1 MNFAQAT
8 SPLLL
13 GATLTLGACSLG
25 PDFEAPR
32 STAPSAWPTLQDKAG
47 LSQPEATPL
56 QARWWEQFNDAQLS
70 SLVQRAVERNLDLQV
85 ATARLMQSRA
95 VRSSIASEQYPSV
108 DLNGNYS
115 RARNSEDGL
124 NDPSGKN
131 GKSAFN
137 LWQGDFTAAWELDL
151 WGRVRREVE
160 AADAS
165 VEVAENDR
173 QGVLLSLL
181 AETAHDYIQLRAV
194 QSTLAVIRENLDVS
208 RHSLRLSQMRLNDGV
223 ATNLDVA
230 QAKAQVASIE
240 ARLPTLEDRQAQL
253 INALSL
259 LLAEPPRSLQNELLQ
274 PAPMPQTAQRFAM
287 GLPSE
292 LAERRP
298 DIRQAQ
304 AQLHA
309 ATASIGVAKANF
321 YPSIRLSG
329 SAGFQSLQLSD
340 FGNWSSRRFAIG
352 PQLSLPIFEGGRLTG
367 VLKLREAQQ
376 QEAAVQYQ
384 QVVLRAWHEID
395 DVLRLYN
402 ASQLRRDLLD
412 EAVRQSRVALDT
424 ARNQYVEGAVDFLNV
439 LTVQS
444 ALLANQEQWVE
455 SSAAVSL
462 AMVGLYKS
470 LGGGWQ
476 SFAPPAQ
483 ASAELDR
490 GQRSKHP

>member
-1 MNFAQAT
+1 MRLAYTA
-8 SPLLL
+8 SPLVL
-13 GATLTLGACSLG
+13 GATLTLSACTVG
-25 PDFEAPR
+25 PDFEAPK
-32 STAPSAWPTLQDKAG
+32 STVPSAWPALQEKPAP
-47 LSQPEATPL
+47 SQPQSAPL
-56 QARWWEQFNDAQLS
+56 EARWWETFDDRQLS
-70 SLVQRAVERNLDLQV
+70 ALIQRAVERNLDLQI
-85 ATARLMQSRA
+85 ATSRLMQSRA
-95 VRSSIASEQYPSV
+95 VRMSIASDKYPAV
-108 DLNGNYS
+108 DLDGGYS
-115 RARNSEDGL
+115 RTRNSAEGL
-124 NDPSGKN
+124 ADPSGKG

-137 LWQGDFTAAWELDL
+137 LWQGDFTASWELDL

-181 AETAHDYIQLRAV
+181 AETARDYIQLRAV
-194 QSTLAVIRENLDVS
+194 QNTLAVVRENLDVS

-230 QAKAQVASIE
+230 QAAAQVASIE
-240 ARLPTLEDRQAQL
+240 ARLPTLEERQAQL

-259 LLAEPPRSLQNELLQ
+259 LVAEPPRSLQNELLT
-274 PAPMPQTAQRFAM
+274 PVELPRTVQRFAM
-287 GLPSE
+287 GVPSE

-352 PQLSLPIFEGGRLTG
+352 PQLSLPIFEGGRLKG

-376 QEAAVQYQ
+376 QEAALQYQ

-412 EAVRQSRVALDT
+412 EAVRQSRVALET
-424 ARNQYVEGAVDFLNV
+424 AQRQYVEGAVDFLNV
-439 LTVQS
+439 LTVQGT
-444 ALLANQEQWVE
+444 LLANQEQWVE
-455 SSAAVSL
+455 SSAATSL

-476 SFAPPAQ
+476 SFAPSLQ
-483 ASAELDR
+483 AAAELD
-490 GQRSKHP
+490 

>member
-1 MNFAQAT
+1 MKLAHT
-8 SPLLL
+8 VTPLML
-13 GATLTLGACSLG
+13 GATLALSACTVG
-25 PDFEAPR
+25 PDFEAPKN
-32 STAPSAWPTLQDKAG
+32 TAPETWPRLQEQPAP
-47 LSQPEATPL
+47 SQPQQAPLEA
-56 QARWWEQFNDAQLS
+56 QWWQTFNDPQLS
-70 SLVQRAVERNLDLQV
+70 ALIQRAVERNLDLQI
-85 ATARLMQSRA
+85 ATSRLMQSRA
-95 VRSSIASEQYPSV
+95 VRMSIASDQYPAV
-108 DLNGNYS
+108 DLDAGYS
-115 RARNSEDGL
+115 RARNSAEGL
-124 NDPSGKN
+124 NDPSGKR

-137 LWQGDFTAAWELDL
+137 LWNGDFTASWELDL

-173 QGVLLSLL
+173 QAVLLSLL
-181 AETAHDYIQLRAV
+181 AETARDYIQLRAV
-194 QSTLAVIRENLDVS
+194 QSTLAVVRENLDVS

-230 QAKAQVASIE
+230 QAAAQEASIQ
-240 ARLPTLEDRQAQL
+240 ARLPALEDRQAQL

-259 LLAEPPRSLQNELLQ
+259 LLAEPPRSLQNELLK
-274 PAPMPQTAQRFAM
+274 PVELPRTVQRFAM

-304 AQLHA
+304 AQLHL

-340 FGNWSSRRFAIG
+340 FGNWDSRRFAIG
-352 PQLSLPIFEGGRLTG
+352 PQLSLPIFEGGRLKG

-376 QEAAVQYQ
+376 QEAALQYQ

-412 EAVRQSRVALDT
+412 EAVRQSRVALET
-424 ARNQYVEGAVDFLNV
+424 AQRQYVEGAVDFLNV
-439 LTVQS
+439 LTVQGT
-444 ALLANQEQWVE
+444 LLANQEQWVE
-455 SSAAVSL
+455 SSAATSL
-462 AMVGLYKS
+462 AMVDLYKS

-476 SFAPPAQ
+476 SFAPSLQ
-483 ASAELDR
+483 ATAEL
-490 GQRSKHP
+490 P

>member
-1 MNFAQAT
+1 MEGCAKRV
-8 SPLLL
+8 
-13 GATLTLGACSLG
+13 G
-25 PDFEAPR
+25 R
-32 STAPSAWPTLQDKAG
+32 SGIAADRQTKLALPGRPATAP
-47 LSQPEATPL
+47 
-56 QARWWEQFNDAQLS
+56 N
-70 SLVQRAVERNLDLQV
+70 
-85 ATARLMQSRA
+85 
-95 VRSSIASEQYPSV
+95 
-108 DLNGNYS
+108 
-115 RARNSEDGL
+115 
-124 NDPSGKN
+124 
-131 GKSAFN
+131 
-137 LWQGDFTAAWELDL
+137 FTAAWELDL

-181 AETAHDYIQLRAV
+181 AETARDYIQLRAV

-309 ATASIGVAKANF
+309 STASIGVAKANF

-367 VLKLREAQQ
+367 IELAYDQALRFLPAPFDGLGVTFNFTYADSELNTGLPLLISELTLSTALRT
-376 QEAAVQYQ
+376 AATSSVAALSLVTKPLAPACSARMAYCSSLCI
-384 QVVLRAWHEID
+384 VSTSTATEGNSL
-395 DVLRLYN
+395 LM
-402 ASQLRRDLLD
+402 RRVSSSPLMPGMD
-412 EAVRQSRVALDT
+412 RST
-424 ARNQYVEGAVDFLNV
+424 MAR
-439 LTVQS
+439 S
-444 ALLANQEQWVE
+444 
-455 SSAAVSL
+455 
-462 AMVGLYKS
+462 
-470 LGGGWQ
+470 
-476 SFAPPAQ
+476 
-483 ASAELDR
+483 
-490 GQRSKHP
+490 

>member
-1 MNFAQAT
+1 MRPALRL

-13 GATLTLGACSLG
+13 AVLMAGCTLG
-25 PDFEAPR
+25 PDFQRPASQAPQQWAALQGEA
-32 STAPSAWPTLQDKAG
+32 AA
-47 LSQPEATPL
+47 SQPQAEPL
-56 QARWWEQFNDAQLS
+56 ELRWWETFHDARLS
-70 SLVQRAVERNLDLQV
+70 ALIQQVSERNLDLQV

-181 AETAHDYIQLRAV
+181 AETARDYIQLRAV

-208 RHSLRLSQMRLNDGV
+208 RHSLRLSQMRFNDGV
-223 ATNLDVA
+223 ATHLDVA
-230 QAKAQVASIE
+230 QAAAQVASIE
-240 ARLPTLEDRQAQL
+240 ARLPSLEERQAQL

-259 LLAEPPRSLQNELLQ
+259 LVAEPPRSLQNQLLH
-274 PAPMPQTAQRFAM
+274 PVPLPQTAQRFAM

-309 ATASIGVAKANF
+309 STASIGVAKANF

-439 LTVQS
+439 LTVQGI
-444 ALLANQEQWVE
+444 LLSNQEQWVD
-455 SSAAVSL
+455 SSAAVSQAL
-462 AMVGLYKS
+462 VGLYKA

-476 SFAPPAQ
+476 ALRWCAVEQHGAHGRPT
-483 ASAELDR
+483 
-490 GQRSKHP
+490 